1 MVRESRQKGKYIGLA
16 FCVWG
21 HEHVQRTAQR
31 GMEDGGMNDTHTTHT
46 HRVREEK
53 REKSVRQTGREK
65 KKGTRACIGQWSKCT
80 WEVRL
85 RKSEERRRNRK
96 KHHFITV
103 HVGNKKISAHW
114 SLPTEITEVTEMRT
128 LHITNQK
135 NERVRSK

>member
-1 MVRESRQKGKYIGLA
+1 M
-16 FCVWG
+16 
-21 HEHVQRTAQR
+21 
-31 GMEDGGMNDTHTTHT
+31 
-46 HRVREEK
+46 
-53 REKSVRQTGREK
+53 
-65 KKGTRACIGQWSKCT
+65 
-80 WEVRL
+80 RL

-114 SLPTEITEVTEMRT
+114 SLPTEMRT